1 MDKIGIN
8 KKDKDN
14 LKMNRLKSIFKVGF
28 KSKDNAPINQQV
40 QTYKVVDKKI
50 DNAIHPFLV
59 SETFP
64 EDVKQLLN
72 YWMVDC
78 HDTMKSWQNRVDL
91 FQDMEMV
98 YINSPLISR
107 AIELTADEAIQADS
121 NNQPIFVEAKPQIKQ
136 TILDF
141 LDKIN
146 INELLR
152 PTIVDIILYG
162 NAGWLLSLDD
172 SGVNE
177 VVPVEVYDIKDRLQ
191 FTPYEVKQ
199 KMQGQNN
206 IYAQFKSID
215 RMNQLIQSIED
226 NVDDVTRFKTY
237 LFGFQ
242 IGDYVVPPWR
252 FIHFRN
258 ATNKSAIK
266 PFGIPVFIHS
276 ISPYRQYDASMTLNV
291 IARGAS
297 VPRSVYKLKF
307 PNTVDP
313 TDKVNRAVDFMR
325 ELQNA
330 GLGNTKKED
339 MGVGETI
346 ITIDDL
352 YTYETESVDAKGDS
366 IADIELLRD
375 DLIIS
380 TMVPRSLIDPTDG
393 GFGVSGVS
401 LIEQFKPFARM
412 IYRIQ
417 SIFLHNLSQLLK
429 IHLIQTGNFALEDID
444 FVLSMPYPE
453 SQTNSDIIASQS
465 SLVTL
470 AGDIISSLE
479 DKIMG
484 GEKLPV
490 EVMKSIYQKFL
501 PYDDATIEKWLD
513 LPEVS
518 PNSNISDDDE
528 AEEKKKSNKKFKI
541 VDSDETIKN
550 WRLLEKKYTKIKLK
564 EAIEEIVL
572 EEKQKTL
579 REGVIKKRHY
589 YSSRIKDVDF
599 PAEKLRELEIDRIK
613 RMSEDKENKED
624 YGIIKEEVYVFKSD
638 FQDIQEINE
647 SNIYNTYLEEG
658 EDYE

>member
-1 MDKIGIN
+1 
-8 KKDKDN
+8 
-14 LKMNRLKSIFKVGF
+14 
-28 KSKDNAPINQQV
+28 
-40 QTYKVVDKKI
+40 
-50 DNAIHPFLV
+50 
-59 SETFP
+59 
-64 EDVKQLLN
+64 
-72 YWMVDC
+72 
-78 HDTMKSWQNRVDL
+78 
-91 FQDMEMV
+91 
-98 YINSPLISR
+98 
-107 AIELTADEAIQADS
+107 
-121 NNQPIFVEAKPQIKQ
+121 
-136 TILDF
+136 
-141 LDKIN
+141 
-146 INELLR
+146 
-152 PTIVDIILYG
+152 
-162 NAGWLLSLDD
+162 
-172 SGVNE
+172 
-177 VVPVEVYDIKDRLQ
+177 
-191 FTPYEVKQ
+191 
-199 KMQGQNN
+199 
-206 IYAQFKSID
+206 
-215 RMNQLIQSIED
+215 
-226 NVDDVTRFKTY
+226 
-237 LFGFQ
+237 
-242 IGDYVVPPWR
+242 
-252 FIHFRN
+252 
-258 ATNKSAIK
+258 
-266 PFGIPVFIHS
+266 
-276 ISPYRQYDASMTLNV
+276 
-291 IARGAS
+291 
-297 VPRSVYKLKF
+297 
-307 PNTVDP
+307 
-313 TDKVNRAVDFMR
+313 
-325 ELQNA
+325 
-330 GLGNTKKED
+330 
-339 MGVGETI
+339 
-346 ITIDDL
+346 
-352 YTYETESVDAKGDS
+352 
-366 IADIELLRD
+366 
-375 DLIIS
+375 
-380 TMVPRSLIDPTDG
+380 MVPRSLIDPTDG

-490 EVMKSIYQKFL
+490 EVIKSIYQKFL